1 MADGHLLSKAF
12 EDNYIDVSQPESNI
26 NEQVK
31 NVILHLKRTKF
42 DKTINAA
49 LELLKNPEITEE
61 EMEEVLDY
69 IKALNLRKKEIADEL
84 GNSVSWI

>member
-1 MADGHLLSKAF
+1 
-12 EDNYIDVSQPESNI
+12 
-26 NEQVK
+26 VK